1 MNGKTKGKEENA
13 MTERKKRRRDPAKGL
28 LSVVMLFYFLAFLM
42 LFIRDGDFK
51 AALLA
56 LCVPALIFIGV
67 MGIPRF
73 FPADKLLLA
82 LTNFLCALGVLVL
95 YRLSPNRGLAQ
106 AGHYFVGVMC
116 MLVCTCLIRFV
127 KNWKGLTV
135 LLIPCALAL
144 MALPLLIGTEK
155 NGARNW
161 IELGG
166 FSLQPSEVV
175 KIALLI
181 ISAYLLSRKRTF
193 MTILF
198 AGSCLLILM
207 LQKDLGTA
215 LLYYFVTL
223 LLIYISTGSL
233 ALIGVGL
240 VGGAGAA
247 YMGYNMFAHVRRRVQ
262 IWLDPWA
269 DTDNAG
275 YQIVQALIATV
286 NGGTWGVGLGLG
298 NASVIPEY
306 YNDFI
311 FSVILHEFGVIFG
324 LLVLGMYALITLRGV
339 MIALRSRTAFDALL
353 AMGTSAMI
361 ALQVFVIVGG
371 NIKLIPLTGVTLP
384 FVSYGGTSMVTSL
397 CLIGLLQGVESR
409 IRASV
414 SEDKFLAGWEEGV
427 R

>member
-1 MNGKTKGKEENA
+1 